1 VGVWGVPPASFWDM
15 DLEEWWWLY
24 EVKQPREERDNRPD
38 YAELYELIK

>member
-1 VGVWGVPPASFWDM
+1 MPPGDFWDM

-24 EVKQPREERDNRPD
+24 EVKQPRDGRTTETD